1 MQNNS
6 TETNKKKSSILI
18 IDDDESTRRSLTLI
32 FNKKGYEI
40 ETVGTGHEALE
51 KVKEKNFNLVLVDI
65 KLPDMEGIDLII
77 PLKEINPDMAV
88 IMVTAFASMETVMQ
102 ALNLGASAYIT
113 KPLNMEEVFVTVRE
127 NLEKQTLMVENKR
140 LFNAL
145 SDSEKRYRTLFE
157 ESTDAIVM
165 FTREGNYID
174 GNQSML
180 KLFGYTE
187 EEMKSQKAEKFYAH
201 PEDREKFLKEIEK
214 NGYVEDYELKMR
226 RKDGSEIDCLI
237 TSTAHRDNDGK
248 ILRNQS
254 FIRDITARKRAEV
267 ALKKVEEEKT
277 RSQIIDRFISTI
289 THELRT
295 PLVSIDGYLDYINTG
310 KLGPVPKKINESLQ
324 VVRQES
330 NRLLSLTNDLLDIRR
345 LEFGTFQ
352 LNLEPLNYREAIDHC
367 VQEIQP
373 FIREKK
379 QQLKVDVKEEQILV
393 NGDRIR
399 LCQSL
404 MNLLSNA
411 TKFTPENGEIIL
423 HVEEDADTVKTQVS
437 DTGIGIREEDLEKV
451 FEAFTAIEKPTY
463 IKGTG
468 LGLSVTKGLVEA
480 HGGKIWAESEGEGK
494 GATFNFTIPKYEK
507 NR

>member
-1 MQNNS
+1 MQSNS
-6 TETNKKKSSILI
+6 IRETKEKKGKILI
-18 IDDDESTRRSLTLI
+18 IDDDESTRKSLMLI
-32 FNKKGYEI
+32 FRKKGYEI
-40 ETVGTGHEALE
+40 ETVGSGHEGLE

-65 KLPDMEGIDLII
+65 KLPDMEGIDLIE
-77 PLKEINPDMAV
+77 PLKEIHPDTAV
-88 IMVTAFASMETVMQ
+88 IMVTAFASMETVMK

-127 NLEKQTLMVENKR
+127 NLEKQTLIVENKR

-145 SDSEKRYRTLFE
+145 SESEKSYRTLFE
-157 ESTDAIVM
+157 ESRDAINM
-165 FTREGNYID
+165 YTPEGDYIY

-180 KLFGYTE
+180 DLFGYTE
-187 EEMKSQKAEKFYAH
+187 DEMKNVKADQLYVNQEDRDKFRQELEQKGYVKDYEAKMRKKNGEEM
-201 PEDREKFLKEIEK
+201 
-214 NGYVEDYELKMR
+214 
-226 RKDGSEIDCLI
+226 DCLI
-237 TSTAHRDNDGK
+237 TSTTHRDDKKN
-248 ILRNQS
+248 ILRYQT
-254 FIRDITARKRAEV
+254 FIFDITERKR
-267 ALKKVEEEKT
+267 VEEEKT
-277 RSQIIDRFISTI
+277 RTQVMNRFISTI

-310 KLGPVPKKINESLQ
+310 KLGPVPKKIESSLK

-330 NRLLSLTNDLLDIRR
+330 ARLLSLTNDLLDIRR

-352 LNLEPLNYREAIDHC
+352 LNQEPLNYNEVIDHC
-367 VQEIQP
+367 VREIQP

-379 QQLKVDVKEEQILV
+379 QQFKVDVQEEPLMV

-411 TKFTPENGEIIL
+411 TKFTAEGGDIIL
-423 HVEEDADTVKTQVS
+423 RVEDDGDNITTQVY
-437 DTGIGIREEDLEKV
+437 DTGIGIREEDLGRI
-451 FEAFTAIEKPTY
+451 FESFAAIKKPTY

-480 HGGKIWAESEGEGK
+480 HEGKIWAESEGEGK
-494 GATFNFTIPKYEK
+494 GATLTFTIPKYK
-507 NR
+507 KK

>member
-6 TETNKKKSSILI
+6 SKDTKEKKGSILI
-18 IDDDESTRRSLTLI
+18 IDDDESTRRSLKLI
-32 FNKKGYEI
+32 FSKKGYEI

-51 KVKEKNFNLVLVDI
+51 KVKEKNYNLVLVDI
-65 KLPDMEGIDLII
+65 KLPDTEGIDLII

-113 KPLNMEEVFVTVRE
+113 KPLNMEEVFVKVRE

-165 FTREGNYID
+165 FTQEGNYID

-180 KLFGYTE
+180 NLFGYTE
-187 EEMKSQKAEKFYAH
+187 EEMKSQKAGKYYAH
-201 PEDREKFLKEIEK
+201 QEDRATFLQEIEK
-214 NGYVEDYELKMR
+214 NGYVKDYEVKMR
-226 RKDGSEIDCLI
+226 KKNGADIDCLI

-248 ILRNQS
+248 ILRYQS
-254 FIRDITARKRAEV
+254 FIRDITERKRAEE
-267 ALKKVEEEKT
+267 AKT

-352 LNLEPLNYREAIDHC
+352 LNLEPLNYREVIDHC
-367 VQEIQP
+367 VREIQP

-379 QQLKVDVKEEQILV
+379 QQLKLDVKEEQILV

-404 MNLLSNA
+404 MNLLSNS

-423 HVEEDADTVKTQVS
+423 HVEEDANTVKTQVS

-451 FEAFTAIEKPTY
+451 FETFTAIEKPTY

-494 GATFNFTIPKYEK
+494 GATFSFTIPKYK
-507 NR
+507 KK

>member
-1 MQNNS
+1 
-6 TETNKKKSSILI
+6 
-18 IDDDESTRRSLTLI
+18 
-32 FNKKGYEI
+32 
-40 ETVGTGHEALE
+40 
-51 KVKEKNFNLVLVDI
+51 
-65 KLPDMEGIDLII
+65 
-77 PLKEINPDMAV
+77 
-88 IMVTAFASMETVMQ
+88 METVMQ

-165 FTREGNYID
+165 FTQEGNYID
-174 GNQSML
+174 GNQSMFN
-180 KLFGYTE
+180 LFGYTE
-187 EEMKSQKAEKFYAH
+187 EEMKSQKAEKYYAH
-201 PEDREKFLKEIEK
+201 QEDRTIFLQEIEK
-214 NGYVEDYELKMR
+214 NGYVKDYEVKMR
-226 RKDGSEIDCLI
+226 KKNGADIDCLI

-248 ILRNQS
+248 ILRYQS
-254 FIRDITARKRAEV
+254 FIRDITERKRAEE
-267 ALKKVEEEKT
+267 AKT

-352 LNLEPLNYREAIDHC
+352 LNLEILNYREVLDHC

-379 QQLKVDVKEEQILV
+379 QLLKLDVNEEQILV

-404 MNLLSNA
+404 MNLLSNS
-411 TKFTPENGEIIL
+411 TKFTPEKGEIIL

-451 FEAFTAIEKPTY
+451 FETFTAIEKPTY

-468 LGLSVTKGLVEA
+468 LGLSVTKGLVES

-494 GATFNFTIPKYEK
+494 GATFSFTIPKYK
-507 NR
+507 KK